1 MSFYGLII
9 MILLGAIF
17 IFTLKNLMQLKFKES
32 NLIEKARNLR
42 NFLFGFIAF
51 VCIFF
56 LTGKFSKELGIKT
69 SCNSFQQQ
77 HHPEK
82 CEVEKE

>member
-1 MSFYGLII
+1 MS
-9 MILLGAIF
+9 ILSSTWHLFNASWYA
-17 IFTLKNLMQLKFKES
+17 KFKES

-51 VCIFF
+51 LCIYF